1 MGQNALQI
9 LVKFIDKYATSEH
22 NHSFASDLIIVRN
35 LNENTYILL
44 TAIPL
49 KYRIAI
55 TYEDRDPALE
65 MFVWTN
71 IYICKN
77 LCSESLLPA
86 TCEYPERCTC
96 LLKY

>member
-1 MGQNALQI
+1 MGQNELQI
-9 LVKFIDKYATSEH
+9 LLKFIDKYATSEH
-22 NHSFASDLIIVRN
+22 NHSFASDLIIARN

-65 MFVWTN
+65 MFIWTN
-71 IYICKN
+71 MYVRIFVLNHCFQQPV
-77 LCSESLLPA
+77 S
-86 TCEYPERCTC
+86 T
-96 LLKY
+96 LKGAHAS